1 MNTLKLNGANLNK
14 KEIIKAINKHRL
26 NNKNRWYQV
35 EIICSTY
42 IYKLKA
48 FNTWVQL
55 AYCYDGEYLKSN
67 DSSVMEQ
74 TVTEFKNYL
83 DNLIQ

>member
-26 NNKNRWYQV
+26 NNKNKWYQV
-35 EIICSTY
+35 EINYSPFV
-42 IYKLKA
+42 YKLKA
-48 FNTWVQL
+48 YDTWVQL
-55 AYCYDGEYLKSN
+55 AYIYEGESLKSN
-67 DSSVMEQ
+67 NGSTMDQ
-74 TVTEFKNYL
+74 TVTQFKNYL